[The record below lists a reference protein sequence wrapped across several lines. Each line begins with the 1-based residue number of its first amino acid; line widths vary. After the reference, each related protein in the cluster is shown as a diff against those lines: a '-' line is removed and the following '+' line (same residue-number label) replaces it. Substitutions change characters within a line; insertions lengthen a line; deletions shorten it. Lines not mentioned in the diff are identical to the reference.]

1 MENAV
6 DAIKMA
12 GAILIFLMALTLAIV
27 GVNSA
32 RRASDSVMAERSS
45 TDAFYDTDDI
55 HVLSNRIVG
64 IETVIPTL
72 YSYYK
77 DNTTVLFYVGTGYNE
92 ETNTFGSIE
101 PLVMYSTES
110 LENRLVNSNIA
121 LKIGSVNSHSI
132 YGLDNNDE
140 LTRQEPWSYNEVN
153 NKRFVQDLVNGSETD
168 TSNFGRKYYTSRKIG
183 GWGNHSGTDSEGG
196 YYYQL
201 AFPYVYKIGGPLA
214 TNSSA
219 RFVERIGQYN
229 FDATSTVDTTT
240 ATVEWEY
247 NTTGATIDFD
257 NGESIANE
265 RGNYKKV
272 IQFIYIQK

>member
-12 GAILIFLMALTLAIV
+12 GAILIFLMALTLAVV
-27 GVNSA
+27 GINTA
-32 RRASDSVMAERSS
+32 KRTSDSVMRQQSEL
-45 TDAFYDTDDI
+45 DAFYDTDAI

-64 IETVIPTL
+64 IETIIPTL

-77 DNTTVLFYVGTGYNE
+77 DNTTVLFYVGEGYNE
-92 ETNTFGSIE
+92 ETNTFSSIE
-101 PLVMYSTES
+101 PLVLYYTES
-110 LENRLVNSNIA
+110 LDNRLKNSNIA
-121 LKIGSVNSHSI
+121 VRTGTANSHAI

-153 NKRFVQDLVNGSETD
+153 NKRFVQDLINGSGTNPL
-168 TSNFGRKYYTSRKIG
+168 SPGRKYYTSRAT
-183 GWGNHSGTDSEGG
+183 NYSNYSGTDDEGG
-196 YYYQL
+196 YYYQIRFTYL
-201 AFPYVYKIGGPLA
+201 DKIGGIPLA
-214 TNSSA
+214 TNSTA

-229 FDATSTVDTTT
+229 FDATSTIDETT

-247 NTTGATIDFD
+247 DRTGATIDFD
-257 NGESIANE
+257 NGESIENE

-272 IQFIYIQK
+272 IQFIYIQS